1 LPFGGELSENDL
13 VGGWGPHNYNITTR
27 TMVYDI
33 YIYLLMGFN
42 HEFMDLMGFNHEFMD
57 LMGFNH
63 DFHGDLP
70 LMVDLP
76 MSLSGWW

>member
-1 LPFGGELSENDL
+1 MGFNHEFMD
-13 VGGWGPHNYNITTR
+13 
-27 TMVYDI
+27 
-33 YIYLLMGFN
+33 LMGFN

-76 MSLSGWW
+76 MSLSGWWWLEPWNSMTFSW

>member
-1 LPFGGELSENDL
+1 
-13 VGGWGPHNYNITTR
+13 
-27 TMVYDI
+27 MVYDI
-33 YIYLLMGFN
+33 YIYLF
-42 HEFMDLMGFNHEFMD
+42 MGFNHEFMD

-76 MSLSGWW
+76 MRLSGWW